1 MFKIAQFRVL
11 QEGISAARQL
21 EREITEACRR
31 GLAEGRRKFDGM
43 RALPD
48 WRQRREEVDRVFRES
63 LPALLGE
70 LAPLQVRPVS
80 TYEFHEF
87 IVENVLFYS
96 LPGWEVNAAVY
107 RPRTG
112 GPWPSVICPTG
123 HSSKFGPSYTAS
135 AQTFARNGYLAVSFC
150 PPGCSGELARLNDHF
165 ANGVIGWMTG
175 IWAMTYFMADALACI
190 SYLEQ
195 RSDVDASRGFAMT
208 GVSGGGLTS
217 MFCAAYDPRIT
228 FAAPVCCI
236 SSQEA
241 LHLTGLYTSCPE
253 QHGRGYLGQGIDVT
267 EILSLIAPKRLCLV
281 GGKLD
286 EVFEY
291 TTTVEVYER
300 VKRVYEL
307 YGCGE
312 NVSLFLQE
320 DSGHAYTVAMANE
333 VVGHMDAFFEKETWR
348 APMTEGGI
356 QPIAREQLAC
366 YPKGCVNMFTVNCQ
380 EALRLQAQ
388 RPKLTEEQMVD
399 SLSSLLQLEGITP
412 HLNRSWAEPEESL
425 PKRWHHIFQ
434 PVILHH
440 GDQNVLPGVFAYR
453 EGAVACPA
461 LLYIDEKGKWNGF
474 NHQGVLTQVIGLAQ
488 PASDAERCVLS
499 VDVSGMGELE
509 AQHTTYDS
517 ASWNDIERILT
528 YLSIAEGRP
537 LIAYQVRDALTALA
551 YLRTRPEVDPKRII
565 LAGDGVGAV
574 VALLAGLLARDQV
587 ERVVALN
594 PLAAYACLATAFPYR
609 WPEMILIPEVLKYW
623 DLPDLVATLGSK
635 AVCIQPLDEMRR
647 PLSEGRML
655 TYYGGAIAAGAQ
667 VLVAREPE
675 KEWVQVCKGM

>member
-1 MFKIAQFRVL
+1 MAQFRIL
-11 QEGISAARQL
+11 QEGIPAARQL
-21 EREITEACRR
+21 EREIVEACRR

-43 RALPD
+43 GALSD
-48 WRQRREEVDRVFRES
+48 WQQRRDEVDRVFRQS
-63 LPALLGE
+63 LPDLLE
-70 LAPLQVRPVS
+70 QLAPLQVRPVS
-80 TYEFHEF
+80 TCEFDEF

-96 LPGWEVNAAVY
+96 LPGWEVNASVY
-107 RPRTG
+107 RPKTG
-112 GPWPSVICPTG
+112 GPWPGVVCPTG

-150 PPGCSGELARLNDHF
+150 PPGCTGELAKLNDHF

-195 RSDVDASRGFAMT
+195 RDDVDTSRGFAMT

-217 MFCAAYDPRIT
+217 MFCAAYDPRIR
-228 FAAPVCCI
+228 FVAPVCCI
-236 SSQEA
+236 SDQEA

-286 EVFEY
+286 EVFDY
-291 TTTVEVYER
+291 TTTVEVYTR
-300 VKRVYEL
+300 VKKVYEL
-307 YGCGE
+307 YGRGDDI
-312 NVSLFLQE
+312 SLFLQE

-333 VVGHMDAFFEKETWR
+333 VVGHMDAFFGKETWR
-348 APMTEGGI
+348 APLTEKEI

-388 RPKLTEEQMVD
+388 RPKLTEEQMARA
-399 SLSSLLQLEGITP
+399 LSSLLQLEEFTP
-412 HLNRSWAEPEESL
+412 HPTRVWAEPEDSL

-440 GDQNVLPGVFAYR
+440 GDRNVMPGVFACR
-453 EGAVACPA
+453 EGAAACPA
-461 LLYIDEKGKWNGF
+461 LLYIDERGKWNGF
-474 NHQGVLTQVIGLAQ
+474 IHGGALTQIIGLAQ

-509 AQHTTYDS
+509 AQHTTYDC

-537 LIAYQVRDALTALA
+537 VIAYQVRDALTALA
-551 YLRTRPEVDPKRII
+551 YLKTRPEVDPERITI
-565 LAGDGVGAV
+565 AGDGTGAV

-609 WPEMILIPEVLKYW
+609 WPEMVIIPEVLKHL
-623 DLPDLVATLGSK
+623 DLPELVATLGSK
-635 AVCIQPLDEMRR
+635 AACIQPLDEMRR
-647 PLSEGRML
+647 PLSEGQML
-655 TYYGGAIAAGAQ
+655 TYYGGAVAAGAQ
-667 VLVAREPE
+667 VIVTPEPE
-675 KEWVQVCKGM
+675 AELIKICKGQ